1 MCFIKS
7 SGVSV
12 SASSP
17 QPDPVER
24 HEANASITKN
34 SQNEN
39 SPKGYLQNI
48 KTSPVG
54 LTDIADTE
62 KKTLLGE

>member
-7 SGVSV
+7 SGVNL
-12 SASSP
+12 AANTP
-17 QPDPVER
+17 QDTVER
-24 HEANASITKN
+24 HEANASVTKN

-48 KTSPVG
+48 KTTPVG
-54 LTDIADTE
+54 LTDTADTE

>member
-7 SGVSV
+7 SGASV
-12 SASSP
+12 VATAAQ

-34 SQNEN
+34 SQISVEN
-39 SPKGYLQNI
+39 CLKNCFI
-48 KTSPVG
+48 DKEN
-54 LTDIADTE
+54 D
-62 KKTLLGE
+62 

>member
-7 SGVSV
+7 SGASV
-12 SASSP
+12 VATSVP
-17 QPDPVER
+17 QDPVER

-54 LTDIADTE
+54 LTDAADTE